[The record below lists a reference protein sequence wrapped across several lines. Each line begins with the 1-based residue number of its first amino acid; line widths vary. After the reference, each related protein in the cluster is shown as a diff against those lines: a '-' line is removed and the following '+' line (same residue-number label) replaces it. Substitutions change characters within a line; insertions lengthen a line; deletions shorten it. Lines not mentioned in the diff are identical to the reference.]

1 MKLVRQKDS
10 RELKERQRVVK
21 KSNKGQGMGD
31 VLVELVWGDFKFP
44 KGAIKLKNT
53 LSSYSNLEILTQ
65 ISAIVV
71 EHIAN
76 TEGAG
81 VCFTVE

>member
-21 KSNKGQGMGD
+21 KSNKEQGMGD

-44 KGAIKLKNT
+44 KGAMKLKNT
-53 LSSYSNLEILTQ
+53 LCQVIPIWRYWPRL
-65 ISAIVV
+65 VP
-71 EHIAN
+71 
-76 TEGAG
+76 
-81 VCFTVE
+81 